1 MSVQRLISVVRHSQ
15 QASRVNVAIEGP
27 RRKRRFGNRKAKPNG
42 EKGGAAAMFGAQ
54 TRGHRRIKH
63 SRQRETPVLKSVGY
77 RSIAIF
83 LSSGAIVLAAPPQW

>member
-1 MSVQRLISVVRHSQ
+1 
-15 QASRVNVAIEGP
+15 
-27 RRKRRFGNRKAKPNG
+27 
-42 EKGGAAAMFGAQ
+42 MFGAQ

-63 SRQRETPVLKSVGY
+63 SRQRETPVLKAVGY